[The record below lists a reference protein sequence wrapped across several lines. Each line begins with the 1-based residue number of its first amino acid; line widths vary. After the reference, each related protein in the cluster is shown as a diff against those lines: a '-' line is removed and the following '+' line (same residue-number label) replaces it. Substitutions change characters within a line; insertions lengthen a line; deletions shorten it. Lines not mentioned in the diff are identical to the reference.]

1 MLIAY
6 LFRFHQKCPKGDMD
20 ANAFKELFKV
30 PFPIADLELV
40 AEIVYEVYDEEKT
53 GNLDFK
59 VRE

>member
-1 MLIAY
+1 
-6 LFRFHQKCPKGDMD
+6 MD